1 MNRIE
6 EEKRTVEAMIRL
18 YCRCK
23 EGHDELCAS
32 CAELLDYARQ
42 RLDRCRFGE
51 RKPTCRRCPIHCY
64 RRDMKQR
71 MTEVMRWAGSRMLF
85 VHPLMAL
92 RHLLRELF

>member
-1 MNRIE
+1 MHRIV

-18 YCRCK
+18 YCRRK
-23 EGHDELCAS
+23 EGHAGLCSS

-42 RLDRCRFGE
+42 RLDSCRFGE
-51 RKPTCRRCPIHCY
+51 RKPTCRQCPIHCY

-71 MTEVMRWAGSRMLF
+71 MTEVMRWAGPRMLF

-92 RHLLRELF
+92 RHLLREMF